1 MKYNDFVNKPTYKI
15 RQQATQFVLQNDA
28 LDAKYKAQIDDLNE
42 QLGHYRRIEAERDQ
56 AISRLNIEQENLKDL
71 QNFNDQIST
80 ELSVLKLQIANQ
92 DERLQKIPALEELLR
107 NSKGELIN
115 STSELQNI
123 TSKAYEQSKT
133 ISDLGSQVAALLAE
147 NKQLTEQ
154 FTQNRKDFILA
165 EKQVSEELPVLK
177 LQIAHMEERLKKIPD
192 SEEAFLIFEK
202 NQELEIFSAEMSKIN
217 RGLKEERSKLVGEMN
232 FWEKE
237 AKEATIQLEQAVQI
251 EGKLRKWASDLE
263 RDDSINKS
271 IKGNLNTQVDKL
283 ETTIKDMS
291 LTIEDLIKEVS
302 YLSSVNREYRKE
314 LMKPRFMSQ
323 GAIAKG
329 EGFTIPIGK
338 ENIRTQNL
346 GNSAPKLLKFKPK
359 EA

>member
-1 MKYNDFVNKPTYKI
+1 MKYNDFVNKPTHKI

-28 LDAKYKAQIDDLNE
+28 LDSKYKSEIDDLNA

-92 DERLQKIPALEELLR
+92 DEQLQKIPALEELLR
-107 NSKGELIN
+107 NSRGELIN
-115 STSELQNI
+115 STSELENI

-154 FTQNRKDFILA
+154 FTQNRKDLISA
-165 EKQVSEELPVLK
+165 EAERKQVL
-177 LQIAHMEERLKKIPD
+177 D
-192 SEEAFLIFEK
+192 K
-202 NQELEIFSAEMSKIN
+202 NENLEIFSAEMSKIN
-217 RGLKEERSKLVGEMN
+217 RGLQEERSTLADKMN

-237 AKEATIQLEQAVQI
+237 AREARIQLEQAVQI

-263 RDDSINKS
+263 RDNSINKS
-271 IKGNLNTQVDKL
+271 VKGNLNTQVGNL

-323 GAIAKG
+323 AAIAKG
-329 EGFTIPIGK
+329 EGFTIPIGN

-359 EA
+359 EDQ